1 MKPLF
6 PMLVATTLARLVI
19 NSLRRA
25 PYAIMTDL
33 AAALGIPRQ
42 SLEYAMALQ
51 WGTGLLAPFFGPLI
65 DRSQR
70 KRIMIAASA
79 SFTLLT
85 GVGAWATWLGGAVA
99 AVLTVIVLAGVCKII
114 FDPAMQAYI
123 SDHTPQSRRGF
134 AIGVT
139 ETAWSFSLVIF
150 APVAAYLITNA
161 SVGALFAVIAA
172 CGAAATVLLWR
183 LLPADAT
190 PPRKADASR
199 NNWGL
204 LLSTRGA
211 LMLLVATACQSMSGE
226 IMAIGYESWFKS
238 TFALSVGALAT
249 LAIYI
254 SIAEFVGEFGV
265 VGLADRVGRRRLGL
279 VSLSVCAVFSVLLPQ
294 LSANLPLATGALVG
308 MFIAFEMSIV
318 AVISLATDVL
328 PEARGTMMAS
338 LIGALA
344 GSRAVGTIIGG
355 ALLRAGGFPVNGVVG
370 MVLNIVA
377 VLLIAVFVAEIR
389 TPTS

>member
-6 PMLVATTLARLVI
+6 PMLAATTLARLVI

-51 WGTGLLAPFFGPLI
+51 WGMGLLAPFFGPLI
-65 DRSQR
+65 DRSPR
-70 KRIMIAASA
+70 KHIMIAAA
-79 SFTLLT
+79 AGFTLLT
-85 GVGAWATWLGGAVA
+85 GGGTLATWLGGAVT
-99 AVLTVIVLAGVCKII
+99 VILGVIVLVGVCKII

-150 APVAAYLITNA
+150 APLAAYLITNA
-161 SVGALFAVIAA
+161 SVGALFAVISA
-172 CGAAATVLLWR
+172 CGAAVTVLLWR
-183 LLPADAT
+183 LLPADA
-190 PPRKADASR
+190 PPTRKTDAPR

-204 LLSTRGA
+204 LLSSRSA
-211 LMLLVATACQSMSGE
+211 MMLLVAMACQSMSGE
-226 IMAIGYESWFKS
+226 IIVIGYEAWFKA

-279 VSLSVCAVFSVLLPQ
+279 VSLSACAVFCLILPQ
-294 LSANLPLATGALVG
+294 LGASLPLATAALVG
-308 MFIAFEMSIV
+308 MFIAFEMAIV
-318 AVISLATDVL
+318 AGISLATDVL

-355 ALLRAGGFPVNGVVG
+355 ALLRAGGFAVNGVVST
-370 MVLNIVA
+370 VLTIAA
-377 VLLIAVFVAEIR
+377 VLLIVGFVAEIR
-389 TPTS
+389 APKH